1 MNNGVRILSGTLAIV
16 VLLLPGAAH
25 AQNPP
30 PTAADPYQPI
40 TPSQRVVWAVNGV
53 VAPPNLGVGVLSAGW
68 LTALNQPEEWGRSWS
83 GFGKRYLEREADV
96 GIANT
101 IEAGL
106 GSLWGEDPRY
116 RRSGKDGIWSR
127 IGYAAARTVTAPGR
141 DGRMRPAWARFAAKT
156 LNTQIENTWLPPSA
170 RTGGAVAVRIADGFI
185 GRFGGNLWGEFWPDV
200 RDAVFR

>member
-1 MNNGVRILSGTLAIV
+1 MNGVVRILFGTLAIA
-16 VLLLPGAAH
+16 LLLP
-25 AQNPP
+25 
-30 PTAADPYQPI
+30 TAARAQAAPDPYQPI

-53 VAPPNLGVGVLSAGW
+53 AAPPNLGVGVLSAGW

-116 RRSGKDGIWSR
+116 HRSGNGGIWSR
-127 IGYAAARTVTAPGR
+127 VGYAASRTFLAPGR
-141 DGRMRPAWARFAAKT
+141 DGRMHPAWARYAGKT
-156 LNTQIENTWLPPSA
+156 LNTQIENTWLPPSGT
-170 RTGGAVAVRIADGFI
+170 TGTAVALRITDGFL

-200 RDAVFR
+200 RDALFK

>member
-1 MNNGVRILSGTLAIV
+1 MNNVVRILPGTFAIA
-16 VLLLPGAAH
+16 LLLAPAAAH
-25 AQNPP
+25 AQSAPP
-30 PTAADPYQPI
+30 AAADPYQPI

-53 VAPPNLGVGVLSAGW
+53 AAPPNLGVGVLSAGW

-96 GIANT
+96 AIANT

-116 RRSGKDGIWSR
+116 RRSGRDRIWSR
-127 IGYAAARTVTAPGR
+127 IGHAAARTVTAPGR
-141 DGRMRPAWARFAAKT
+141 DGRLRPAWARAAAKT

-170 RTGGAVAVRIADGFI
+170 RTRGAVAVRMANGFL

-200 RDAVFR
+200 RDALFR